1 LKNRL
6 RETLD
11 GFFVYFIAKIY
22 QSLRFNC
29 LQVKATTDKLTQSG
43 EKWNFVENSAKFLQ
57 K

>member
-6 RETLD
+6 RETLN

-43 EKWNFVENSAKFLQ
+43 EKWNFVENSAKFFQ